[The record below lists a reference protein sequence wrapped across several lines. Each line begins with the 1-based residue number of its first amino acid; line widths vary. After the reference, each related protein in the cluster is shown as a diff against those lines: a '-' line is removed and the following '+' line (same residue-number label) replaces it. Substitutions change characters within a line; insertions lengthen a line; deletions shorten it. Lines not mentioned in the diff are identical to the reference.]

1 MRSSA
6 SGSASTGGSADAQ
19 STTSVSTAPRRNRL
33 AVAAS
38 AASTATG
45 VRWSVGARPPSR
57 RERSSRSLTS
67 RPRRAAS
74 APMIPAIRRTPSGA
88 SERAARIS
96 LNPWSAVSGVRS
108 SCDATATTTGDALC
122 SASRAR
128 GSRGVGRRAARQS
141 PLERQK
147 ALVPRALPAR
157 ACRERTAEGADAG
170 DERERHEPFDRLR
183 REPRALDRGKH
194 DGGVE
199 DERRA
204 GAQRAAE
211 PAERKRQRNDRQQIH
226 VTERR
231 GGVAAGLHDQRRDDG
246 QGQRRGGG
254 ERARHAPVPRSRYAA
269 KKRSAATPPG
279 TRLPDHQKSQQFP
292 ALRSVR

>member
-1 MRSSA
+1 MAFATCRSERLDRRALLAAELADPLDGEDADRLPGHDERRGEHAARSA
-6 SGSASTGGSADAQ
+6 AVTRVGHEHRCPTGEHAVGNGAGHHALGG
-19 STTSVSTAPRRNRL
+19 RRHFPL
-33 AVAAS
+33 AVAHDQPD
-38 AASTATG
+38 
-45 VRWSVGARPPSR
+45 VGRAQAIDEHGAHRAK
-57 RERSSRSLTS
+57 RSLEQ
-67 RPRRAAS
+67 RH
-74 APMIPAIRRTPSGA
+74 
-88 SERAARIS
+88 
-96 LNPWSAVSGVRS
+96 
-108 SCDATATTTGDALC
+108 
-122 SASRAR
+122 
-128 GSRGVGRRAARQS
+128 ARQR
-141 PLERQK
+141 PLDRQNG
-147 ALVPRALPAR
+147 LVPRPLPAR

-211 PAERKRQRNDRQQIH
+211 PAERERQRDDRQQIH